1 MSAAGGPGMAA
12 GRVAAD
18 AAMTRVML
26 RPIGSPLPLGAFT
39 LVPAGLM
46 LAGLQLGW
54 FAPHDAKAIPLLILG
69 FAVPLQL
76 SASLLAFMARDAL
89 VGTGFGL
96 FAGVWLAFG
105 LAGLSAGVTVTN
117 PVLGVFFL
125 SCGGLFAML
134 MSGGF
139 AGGKAAA
146 GAVILAGSA
155 RFIVAGL
162 YELTGSTGLEHAA
175 GIIGLV
181 FVAVAGYVGVATL
194 LEDTAKRSLLP
205 IGRRARA
212 RAAIEEG
219 LEAQLAGLETEAG
232 VREQL

>member
-1 MSAAGGPGMAA
+1 MSAPGALGSA
-12 GRVAAD
+12 DGSVAPD
-18 AAMTRVML
+18 ATLARVML

-54 FAPHDAKAIPLLILG
+54 FSPHDAKAIPLLILG

-76 SASLLAFMARDAL
+76 TASLLAFMARDAL

-105 LAGLSAGVTVTN
+105 LAGLSAGVSGTN
-117 PVLGVFFL
+117 SVLGVFFL
-125 SCGGLFAML
+125 SCGALFAL
-134 MSGGF
+134 LTTGGL

-155 RFIVAGL
+155 RFIVSGL
-162 YELTGSTGLEHAA
+162 YELTGNAGLEHAA

-181 FVAVAGYVGVATL
+181 FVGVAGYVGVATL
-194 LEDTAKRSLLP
+194 LEDSAKRSLLP
-205 IGRRARA
+205 IGRRDRA
-212 RAAIEEG
+212 RAAVEAG
-219 LEAQLAGLETEAG
+219 LDAQLRELEREAG

>member
-1 MSAAGGPGMAA
+1 
-12 GRVAAD
+12 
-18 AAMTRVML
+18 ML

-54 FAPHDAKAIPLLILG
+54 FSPHDAKAIPLLILG

-76 SASLLAFMARDAL
+76 SASLLAFLARDAL

-105 LAGLSAGVTVTN
+105 LAGLAAGVTATN

-125 SCGGLFAML
+125 SCGALFAL
-134 MSGGF
+134 LTTGGL

-155 RFIVAGL
+155 RFIISGL
-162 YELTGSTGLEHAA
+162 YELTGNTGLEHAA
-175 GIIGLV
+175 GIVGLA
-181 FVAVAGYVGVATL
+181 FVGVAGYVSVATL
-194 LEDTAKRSLLP
+194 LEDSAKRSLLP
-205 IGRRARA
+205 IGRRDRA
-212 RAAIEEG
+212 RAAIEAG
-219 LEAQLAGLETEAG
+219 LDAQLRDLEREAG

>member
-1 MSAAGGPGMAA
+1 MSAPGALGSA
-12 GRVAAD
+12 DGSVAPD
-18 AAMTRVML
+18 ATLARVML

-54 FAPHDAKAIPLLILG
+54 FSPHDAKAIPLLILG

-76 SASLLAFMARDAL
+76 TASLLAFMARDAL

-105 LAGLSAGVTVTN
+105 LAGLSAGVSGTN
-117 PVLGVFFL
+117 SVLGVFFL
-125 SCGGLFAML
+125 SCGALFAL
-134 MSGGF
+134 LTTGGL

-155 RFIVAGL
+155 RFFVSGL
-162 YELTGSTGLEHAA
+162 YELTGNAGLEHAA

-181 FVAVAGYVGVATL
+181 FVGVAGYVGVATL
-194 LEDTAKRSLLP
+194 L
-205 IGRRARA
+205 
-212 RAAIEEG
+212 
-219 LEAQLAGLETEAG
+219 
-232 VREQL
+232 